1 MTENEVKKFLK
12 SHFFATQKIKALE
25 IEKKQLR
32 IDAQG
37 GSVSYE
43 GNYPSTKRNGVEA
56 ALMTLSEKEE
66 KIDNEINK
74 LKKKQEKVRTA
85 IDLLHDDDLESVLI
99 NRYITY
105 HTIEETA
112 EFMNYAPRT
121 VRKKQKQAYE
131 KLCLIMP
138 CNAAL

>member
-1 MTENEVKKFLK
+1 MTENEAREFLK
-12 SHFFATQKIKALE
+12 SHFYATQKIKALE
-25 IEKKQLR
+25 DERRQLR

-43 GNYPSTKRNGVEA
+43 SNYPSTKKNGVESNLVRLA
-56 ALMTLSEKEE
+56 AREQEL
-66 KIDNEINK
+66 DDEIAQ
-74 LKKKQEKVRTA
+74 LKCKRNRVRDVIA
-85 IDLLHDDDLESVLI
+85 RLNDDDLESVLI

-112 EFMNYAPRT
+112 EIMNYAPRT

-138 CNAAL
+138 